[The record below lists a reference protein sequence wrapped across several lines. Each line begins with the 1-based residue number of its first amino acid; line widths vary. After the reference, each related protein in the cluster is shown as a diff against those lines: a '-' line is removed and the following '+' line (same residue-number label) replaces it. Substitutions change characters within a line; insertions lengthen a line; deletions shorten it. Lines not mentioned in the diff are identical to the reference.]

1 MSIVK
6 LRKYNIWIK
15 IGNNDTHLSMEET
28 SDILSIIFLE
38 KTVIARNLIKCLVHN
53 TFHTKNTS
61 YFKYFY
67 RQD

>member
-1 MSIVK
+1 
-6 LRKYNIWIK
+6 
-15 IGNNDTHLSMEET
+15 MEET
-28 SDILSIIFLE
+28 SDILSIVFLE
-38 KTVIARNLIKCLVHN
+38 KTVRARNLIKCLVHN